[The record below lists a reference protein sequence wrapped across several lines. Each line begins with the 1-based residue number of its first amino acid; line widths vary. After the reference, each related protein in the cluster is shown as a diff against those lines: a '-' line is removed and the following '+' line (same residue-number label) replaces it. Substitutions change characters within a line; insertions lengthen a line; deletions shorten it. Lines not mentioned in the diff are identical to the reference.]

1 MSIEGWNKLS
11 KSEREFVVA
20 TLGEA
25 ITSTGT
31 PGSAYPPQFGSG
43 LFSRKD
49 ALAPFHT
56 AISALK
62 ELSEKQCE

>member
-1 MSIEGWNKLS
+1 MSVESWNKLS
-11 KSEREFVVA
+11 KSEREFVVT

-25 ITSTGT
+25 ITSTGA
-31 PGSAYPPQFGSG
+31 PEPAHLPQFGTS

-49 ALAPFHT
+49 ALAPFRI

-62 ELSEKQCE
+62 ELSNKQ